1 MKKFFVASGKCLSVF
16 LLSLVAVLA
25 LFSVS
30 PVYDFSVPRPFS
42 GPDIFN
48 PYAALGQGMCDGT
61 ARCGNAARCGSAV
74 PGDGV
79 VPNDGATW
87 CDNAAR
93 CEGWDK
99 TWKRANFH
107 THTRVRPFLSECD
120 FWPGEVL
127 AYYDSLGYDIVT
139 FSNHNALTVHPYDT
153 ALQVNVYEHGYNLFK
168 YHLLVFGSDRVNRFD
183 PLLPVLVSQRQ
194 WKLDMLGRGSDFIQ
208 LNHPFR
214 TWLTSRDA
222 MECLSGYEI
231 MELDSGV
238 TTEQEYWDWALSA
251 GHYSF
256 ALANDDLHHPDR
268 SWCIGIRSNML
279 YCGDGSY
286 ASLKETLLGG
296 AYYCMRMPDYGTA
309 ADGFDAGTSG
319 LGAGDP
325 DYGTED
331 VAGNTAETSGFGAG
345 DPDYGTE
352 ISGFGA
358 DDVAGDT
365 AEVPG
370 RETTGGD
377 RGWVQ
382 RKRAGI
388 ADAPRLTGIG
398 ADGDSLFVELSETA
412 SIIKAIGQGGRVLA
426 TAENAAGLSY
436 VMTAADTYVR
446 FTAYFDD
453 GAVIYTNPFARYD
466 KSAVEA
472 YGDARISSRRTLPGS
487 YFHTHHSVNWLLTI
501 LWNLFVLALAAL
513 CGWGIV
519 RISGRCGNRA

>member
-1 MKKFFVASGKCLSVF
+1 MKKFFVVSGRILSVL

-30 PVYDFSVPRPFS
+30 PVYDFSDPRPFS

-48 PYAALGQGMCDGT
+48 PYGELGRGM
-61 ARCGNAARCGSAV
+61 R
-74 PGDGV
+74 
-79 VPNDGATW
+79 DGATW
-87 CDNAAR
+87 D
-93 CEGWDK
+93 EGRGK

-107 THTRVRPFLSECD
+107 THTRVRPLLNECD

-139 FSNHNALTVHPYDT
+139 FSNHNALTVHPNDT

-194 WKLDMLGRGSDFIQ
+194 WKLDMLGRDSDFIQ
-208 LNHPFR
+208 LNHPLR
-214 TWLTSRDA
+214 TLLTSRDD
-222 MECLSGYEI
+222 MECLTGYEI
-231 MELDSGV
+231 MELDSGI

-256 ALANDDLHHPDR
+256 ALANDDLHYPDR

-286 ASLKETLLGG
+286 ASLKEALLGG
-296 AYYCMRMPDYGTA
+296 AYYCMRMPDYGT
-309 ADGFDAGTSG
+309 
-319 LGAGDP
+319 
-325 DYGTED
+325 E
-331 VAGNTAETSGFGAG
+331 NSGFG
-345 DPDYGTE
+345 
-352 ISGFGA
+352 
-358 DDVAGDT
+358 AGDT

-370 RETTGGD
+370 RGTLSGDGG
-377 RGWVQ
+377 WMQ

-388 ADAPRLTGIG
+388 AAAPRLTDIG
-398 ADGDSLFVELSETA
+398 AEGDSLFVELSETA

-426 TAENAAGLSY
+426 SAENATGLCY
-436 VMTAADTYVR
+436 EMTDSDTYVR
-446 FTAYFDD
+446 FTAYYPD

-472 YGDARISSRRTLPGS
+472 NGDAGISSRPALTDS
-487 YFHTHHSVNWLLTI
+487 YFHTPHSVNWPLTI
-501 LWNLFVLALAAL
+501 LWNLLVLAIAAL
-513 CGWGIV
+513 CVWGIHKCAFCDNPGIIAV
-519 RISGRCGNRA
+519 GGWPRKGGWRR

>member
-1 MKKFFVASGKCLSVF
+1 MKKFFTVSSKCLSVL
-16 LLSLVAVLA
+16 LLSLLAVLA

-30 PVYDFSVPRPFS
+30 PVYDFSAPRPFS

-48 PYAALGQGMCDGT
+48 PYAALG
-61 ARCGNAARCGSAV
+61 R
-74 PGDGV
+74 
-79 VPNDGATW
+79 
-87 CDNAAR
+87 
-93 CEGWDK
+93 DK

-107 THTRVRPFLSECD
+107 THTRVRSLLNECD

-139 FSNHNALTVHPYDT
+139 FSNHNSLTAHPSDT

-168 YHLLVFGSDRVNRFD
+168 YHLLVFGSDRVKHFD

-194 WKLDMLGRGSDFIQ
+194 WKLDMLGRDSDFIQ

-214 TWLTSRDA
+214 TWLTSRDD

-279 YCGDGSY
+279 YCRDGSY

-296 AYYCMRMPDYGTA
+296 AYYCMRMPDYGTEGP
-309 ADGFDAGTSG
+309 DVGTG
-319 LGAGDP
+319 
-325 DYGTED
+325 D
-331 VAGNTAETSGFGAG
+331 VAEASGR
-345 DPDYGTE
+345 GTL
-352 ISGFGA
+352 SGVG
-358 DDVAGDT
+358 
-365 AEVPG
+365 
-370 RETTGGD
+370 
-377 RGWVQ
+377 GWVQ

-388 ADAPRLTGIG
+388 AAAPRLTDIG
-398 ADGDSLFVELSETA
+398 AEWDSLFVELSETA

-426 TAENAAGLSY
+426 SADNSAGLCY
-436 VMTAADTYVR
+436 EMTDSDTYVR

-453 GAVIYTNPFARYD
+453 GTVIYTNPFARYD

-472 YGDARISSRRTLPGS
+472 YGDAGISSRPALSGS
-487 YFHTHHSVNWLLTI
+487 YFHTPHSVNWPLTI

-513 CGWGIV
+513 CVWGIHKCAFKA
-519 RISGRCGNRA
+519 RISSGNADF

>member
-1 MKKFFVASGKCLSVF
+1 MKKFFVVSGKTLSVL

-30 PVYDFSVPRPFS
+30 PVYDFSAPRPFS

-48 PYAALGQGMCDGT
+48 PYAALG
-61 ARCGNAARCGSAV
+61 R
-74 PGDGV
+74 
-79 VPNDGATW
+79 
-87 CDNAAR
+87 
-93 CEGWDK
+93 DK

-107 THTRVRPFLSECD
+107 THTRVRSLLNECD

-127 AYYDSLGYDIVT
+127 AYYDSLGYGIVT

-194 WKLDMLGRGSDFIQ
+194 WKLDLLGRDSDFIQ

-214 TWLTSRDA
+214 TWLTSRDD

-279 YCGDGSY
+279 YCVDGSY

-296 AYYCMRMPDYGTA
+296 CYYCMRAPNIVDCVPDDGA
-309 ADGFDAGTSG
+309 AAVSGVSGGDASRDGIATEEWVRRKRDKLAAAPALVSAG
-319 LGAGDP
+319 
-325 DYGTED
+325 
-331 VAGNTAETSGFGAG
+331 
-345 DPDYGTE
+345 
-352 ISGFGA
+352 
-358 DDVAGDT
+358 VAGDT
-365 AEVPG
+365 V
-370 RETTGGD
+370 
-377 RGWVQ
+377 
-382 RKRAGI
+382 
-388 ADAPRLTGIG
+388 
-398 ADGDSLFVELSETA
+398 FVKFSTTA
-412 SIIKAIGQGGRVLA
+412 SLIKAVGQGGRVLA
-426 TAENAAGLSY
+426 SAENVSALRYA
-436 VMTAADTYVR
+436 MTSDDTYAR

-466 KSAVEA
+466 RAAVEA
-472 YGDARISSRRTLPGS
+472 NGDAGISSRPALPGS
-487 YFHTHHSVNWLLTI
+487 YFHTPHSVNWPLTI
-501 LWNLFVLALAAL
+501 LWNLLVLAIAAL
-513 CGWGIV
+513 SICGIARLW
-519 RISGRCGNRA
+519 RLRRSP

>member
-1 MKKFFVASGKCLSVF
+1 MKKFFAVSLRSFAVL

-30 PVYDFSVPRPFS
+30 PVFDFSVPRPFS

-48 PYAALGQGMCDGT
+48 PYAALGQGMCD
-61 ARCGNAARCGSAV
+61 S
-74 PGDGV
+74 
-79 VPNDGATW
+79 
-87 CDNAAR
+87 AAR
-93 CEGWDK
+93 CEGAAWDVGRGK

-107 THTRVRPFLSECD
+107 THTLVRPFLSECD
-120 FWPGEVL
+120 LWPGEVL
-127 AYYDSLGYDIVT
+127 AYYDSLDYDIVT
-139 FSNHNALTVHPYDT
+139 FSNHNALTLHPHDT

-168 YHLLVFGSDRVNRFD
+168 YHLLVFGSDRVMRFD

-194 WKLDMLGRGSDFIQ
+194 WKLDMLGRDSDFIQ
-208 LNHPFR
+208 FNHPFR
-214 TWLTSRDA
+214 TWLTSRDC
-222 MECLSGYEI
+222 MECLTGYEI

-279 YCGDGSY
+279 HCADGSY
-286 ASLKETLLGG
+286 ASLKECLLGG
-296 AYYCMRMPDYGTA
+296 AYYCMRMPDYGAA

-319 LGAGDP
+319 LGAEDVGF
-325 DYGTED
+325 GTESSCFGAED
-331 VAGNTAETSGFGAG
+331 TGFRTETSGFGAG
-345 DPDYGTE
+345 DSDYGAGD
-352 ISGFGA
+352 SGFGPEDGGFGA
-358 DDVAGDT
+358 GDVAEASERGTLSGD
-365 AEVPG
+365 
-370 RETTGGD
+370 GG
-377 RGWVQ
+377 WIQ

-388 ADAPRLTGIG
+388 AAAPRLTNIG
-398 ADGDSLFVELSETA
+398 AEGDSLFVELSETA
-412 SIIKAIGQGGRVLA
+412 SIIKAIGQGGKVLA

-453 GAVIYTNPFARYD
+453 GTVIYTNPFARYD

-472 YGDARISSRRTLPGS
+472 YGDAGISSRPALTGS
-487 YFHTHHSVNWLLTI
+487 YFHTPHSVNWPLTI
-501 LWNLFVLALAAL
+501 LWNLLVLSIAAL
-513 CGWGIV
+513 SICGIARLW
-519 RISGRCGNRA
+519 RLRRSP

>member
-1 MKKFFVASGKCLSVF
+1 MKKFFTVSGKCLSVL
-16 LLSLVAVLA
+16 LLSLLAVLA

-30 PVYDFSVPRPFS
+30 PVYDFSAPRPFS

-48 PYAALGQGMCDGT
+48 PYAALGQ
-61 ARCGNAARCGSAV
+61 
-74 PGDGV
+74 
-79 VPNDGATW
+79 
-87 CDNAAR
+87 
-93 CEGWDK
+93 DK

-107 THTRVRPFLSECD
+107 THTRVRSLLNECD

-139 FSNHNALTVHPYDT
+139 FSNHNALTVHPNDT

-194 WKLDMLGRGSDFIQ
+194 WKLDMLGRDSDFIQ

-214 TWLTSRDA
+214 TWLTSRDD

-231 MELDSGV
+231 MELDSGI

-286 ASLKETLLGG
+286 ASLKEALLGG
-296 AYYCMRMPDYGTA
+296 AYYCMRMPDYGTE
-309 ADGFDAGTSG
+309 S
-319 LGAGDP
+319 
-325 DYGTED
+325 
-331 VAGNTAETSGFGAG
+331 SGFGAG
-345 DPDYGTE
+345 DPDYG
-352 ISGFGA
+352 
-358 DDVAGDT
+358 AGDVT
-365 AEVPG
+365 ETSG
-370 RETTGGD
+370 RGTLSGVG
-377 RGWVQ
+377 GWVQ

-388 ADAPRLTGIG
+388 AAAPRLTGIG
-398 ADGDSLFVELSETA
+398 AEGDSLFVELSETA

-426 TAENAAGLSY
+426 SAEKATSLFY
-436 VMTAADTYVR
+436 VMDDSDTYVR
-446 FTAYFDD
+446 FTAYYPD
-453 GAVIYTNPFARYD
+453 GTVIYTNPFARYD
-466 KSAVEA
+466 RSAAEA
-472 YGDARISSRRTLPGS
+472 YGDAGISSRPALPGS
-487 YFHTHHSVNWLLTI
+487 YFHTPHSVNWPLTI
-501 LWNLFVLALAAL
+501 LWNLLVLALAAL
-513 CGWGIV
+513 CVWGIHKCAF
-519 RISGRCGNRA
+519 RQQSS

>member
-1 MKKFFVASGKCLSVF
+1 MKKFFIVLGKCLSV
-16 LLSLVAVLA
+16 LLLLLVAVLA

-30 PVYDFSVPRPFS
+30 PVYDFSAPRPFS

-48 PYAALGQGMCDGT
+48 PYAALGQGMCD
-61 ARCGNAARCGSAV
+61 
-74 PGDGV
+74 D
-79 VPNDGATW
+79 
-87 CDNAAR
+87 AAR
-93 CEGWDK
+93 CEGCGK

-139 FSNHNALTVHPYDT
+139 FSNHNALTVHPNDT

-168 YHLLVFGSDRVNRFD
+168 YHLLVFGSDRVNLFD

-194 WKLDMLGRGSDFIQ
+194 WKLDMLGRDSDFIQ

-214 TWLTSRDA
+214 TWMTPRDD

-238 TTEQEYWDWALSA
+238 TTEQEYWDLALSA

-268 SWCIGIRSNML
+268 SWCIGMRSNML

-296 AYYCMRMPDYGTA
+296 AYYCMRMPDYGA
-309 ADGFDAGTSG
+309 
-319 LGAGDP
+319 
-325 DYGTED
+325 ED
-331 VAGNTAETSGFGAG
+331 VAETSGFGAE
-345 DPDYGTE
+345 Y
-352 ISGFGA
+352 
-358 DDVAGDT
+358 VAGDT

-370 RETTGGD
+370 RGTLSGVG
-377 RGWVQ
+377 GWVQ

-388 ADAPRLTGIG
+388 AAAPRLTGIG
-398 ADGDSLFVELSETA
+398 AEGDSLFVAFSETA
-412 SIIKAIGQGGRVLA
+412 STIPAIGQGGRVLA
-426 TAENAAGLSY
+426 SAENSGSLSY
-436 VMTAADTYVR
+436 VMDDSDTYVR
-446 FTAYFDD
+446 FTAYFDA
-453 GAVIYTNPFARYD
+453 GTVIYTNPFARYD
-466 KSAVEA
+466 RSAAEA
-472 YGDARISSRRTLPGS
+472 SGDAGISSRPALPGS
-487 YFHTHHSVNWLLTI
+487 YFHTPHSVNWPLTI
-501 LWNLFVLALAAL
+501 LWNLL
-513 CGWGIV
+513 
-519 RISGRCGNRA
+519 

>member
-1 MKKFFVASGKCLSVF
+1 MKKFFIVSGKILSVL

-30 PVYDFSVPRPFS
+30 PVYDFSAPRPFS

-48 PYAALGQGMCDGT
+48 PYAALDRGMCDG
-61 ARCGNAARCGSAV
+61 AARCDNAVPGGGVVPDDGATRCDGATWCDSAV

-79 VPNDGATW
+79 VPNDG
-87 CDNAAR
+87 AAR

-120 FWPGEVL
+120 FWPEEVL

-139 FSNHNALTVHPYDT
+139 FSNHNALTVHPNDT

-194 WKLDMLGRGSDFIQ
+194 WKLDMLGRDSDFIQ

-214 TWLTSRDA
+214 TWLTSRDD

-238 TTEQEYWDWALSA
+238 TTEQEYWDRALSA

-296 AYYCMRMPDYGTA
+296 AYYCMRMPDYGADDTA
-309 ADGFDAGTSG
+309 GDTAETSG
-319 LGAGDP
+319 FR
-325 DYGTED
+325 
-331 VAGNTAETSGFGAG
+331 AETSGFGAEN
-345 DPDYGTE
+345 PDYGTE

-358 DDVAGDT
+358 EYVAGDT

-370 RETTGGD
+370 RGTLSGVG
-377 RGWVQ
+377 GWVQ

-388 ADAPRLTGIG
+388 AAAPRLTGIG
-398 ADGDSLFVELSETA
+398 TEGDSLFVELSETA

-426 TAENAAGLSY
+426 SAENSASLSY
-436 VMTAADTYVR
+436 LMDDSDTYVR
-446 FTAYFDD
+446 FTAYYPD

-472 YGDARISSRRTLPGS
+472 YGDAGISSRPALTDS
-487 YFHTHHSVNWLLTI
+487 YFHTPHSVNWPLTI
-501 LWNLFVLALAAL
+501 LWNLLVLAIATL
-513 CGWGIV
+513 CVCGIV
-519 RISGRCGNRA
+519 RISGRCGNRV

>member
-1 MKKFFVASGKCLSVF
+1 MKKFFAVSVRSLAVL
-16 LLSLVAVLA
+16 LLSLIAVLA

-30 PVYDFSVPRPFS
+30 PVYDFSAPRPFS

-48 PYAALGQGMCDGT
+48 PYAALERGMCDS
-61 ARCGNAARCGSAV
+61 AAQ
-74 PGDGV
+74 
-79 VPNDGATW
+79 
-87 CDNAAR
+87 
-93 CEGWDK
+93 CEGRDK

-107 THTRVRPFLSECD
+107 THTRVRSLLNECD

-139 FSNHNALTVHPYDT
+139 FSNHNALTVHPFDT

-168 YHLLVFGSDRVNRFD
+168 YHLLVFGSDRVMRFD

-214 TWLTSRDA
+214 TWLTSRDC
-222 MECLSGYEI
+222 MECLTGYEI

-279 YCGDGSY
+279 YCEDGSY
-286 ASLKETLLGG
+286 ASLKECLLGG
-296 AYYCMRMPDYGTA
+296 AYYCMRLPDYGA
-309 ADGFDAGTSG
+309 K
-319 LGAGDP
+319 
-325 DYGTED
+325 D
-331 VAGNTAETSGFGAG
+331 VAEDTAETSG
-345 DPDYGTE
+345 
-352 ISGFGA
+352 
-358 DDVAGDT
+358 
-365 AEVPG
+365 
-370 RETTGGD
+370 RETLGGD
-377 RGWVQ
+377 GGWVQ

-388 ADAPRLTGIG
+388 AAAPRLTDIG
-398 ADGDSLFVELSETA
+398 AEGDSLFVELSEEA
-412 SIIKAIGQGGRVLA
+412 SLIKAIGQGGRVLA
-426 TAENAAGLSY
+426 SAENSTGLSY

-453 GAVIYTNPFARYD
+453 GAVIYTNPFVRYD
-466 KSAVEA
+466 KSAAEA
-472 YGDARISSRRTLPGS
+472 SGDAGISSRPALPGS
-487 YFHTHHSVNWLLTI
+487 YFHTPHSVNWPLTI
-501 LWNLFVLALAAL
+501 LWNLLVLAIAAL
-513 CGWGIV
+513 CVWGIHNCAF
-519 RISGRCGNRA
+519 RQQSS

>member
-1 MKKFFVASGKCLSVF
+1 MKKFFTVSGKCLSVL
-16 LLSLVAVLA
+16 LLSLLAVLA

-30 PVYDFSVPRPFS
+30 PVYDFSAPRPFS

-48 PYAALGQGMCDGT
+48 PYAALGQGMCD
-61 ARCGNAARCGSAV
+61 S
-74 PGDGV
+74 
-79 VPNDGATW
+79 
-87 CDNAAR
+87 AAR

-139 FSNHNALTVHPYDT
+139 FSNHNALTVHPNDT

-194 WKLDMLGRGSDFIQ
+194 WKLDMLGRDSDFIQ

-214 TWLTSRDA
+214 TWLTSRDD

-231 MELDSGV
+231 MELDSGI
-238 TTEQEYWDWALSA
+238 TTEQEYWDRALSA

-286 ASLKETLLGG
+286 ASLKKTLLGG
-296 AYYCMRMPDYGTA
+296 AYYCMRMPDYGA
-309 ADGFDAGTSG
+309 
-319 LGAGDP
+319 
-325 DYGTED
+325 ED
-331 VAGNTAETSGFGAG
+331 VAETSGFGAE
-345 DPDYGTE
+345 Y
-352 ISGFGA
+352 
-358 DDVAGDT
+358 VAGDT
-365 AEVPG
+365 AETSG
-370 RETTGGD
+370 RGTLSGVGGW
-377 RGWVQ
+377 GQ

-388 ADAPRLTGIG
+388 AAAPRLTGIG
-398 ADGDSLFVELSETA
+398 AEGDSLFVELSETA
-412 SIIKAIGQGGRVLA
+412 SIIKAVGQGGRVLA
-426 TAENAAGLSY
+426 SAENSASLSY
-436 VMTAADTYVR
+436 VMDDSDTYVR

-453 GAVIYTNPFARYD
+453 GTVIYTNPFARYD

-472 YGDARISSRRTLPGS
+472 YGDSGISSRPALTDS
-487 YFHTHHSVNWLLTI
+487 YFHTPHSVNWPLTI
-501 LWNLFVLALAAL
+501 LWNLLVLALATL
-513 CGWGIV
+513 SICGIA
-519 RISGRCGNRA
+519 RLLR

>member
-1 MKKFFVASGKCLSVF
+1 MKKFFVVSGKILSVL

-30 PVYDFSVPRPFS
+30 PVYDFSAPRPFS

-48 PYAALGQGMCDGT
+48 PYAGLG
-61 ARCGNAARCGSAV
+61 R
-74 PGDGV
+74 
-79 VPNDGATW
+79 
-87 CDNAAR
+87 
-93 CEGWDK
+93 DK

-139 FSNHNALTVHPYDT
+139 FSNHNALTVHPNDT

-168 YHLLVFGSDRVNRFD
+168 YHLLVFGSDKVDRFD

-194 WKLDMLGRGSDFIQ
+194 WKLDMLGRDSDFIQ

-214 TWLTSRDA
+214 TWLTSRDD

-279 YCGDGSY
+279 YCVDGSY
-286 ASLKETLLGG
+286 ASLKETLFGG
-296 AYYCMRMPDYGTA
+296 AYYCMRMPDFDQ
-309 ADGFDAGTSG
+309 DGEGW
-319 LGAGDP
+319 LG
-325 DYGTED
+325 
-331 VAGNTAETSGFGAG
+331 
-345 DPDYGTE
+345 
-352 ISGFGA
+352 
-358 DDVAGDT
+358 
-365 AEVPG
+365 
-370 RETTGGD
+370 
-377 RGWVQ
+377 
-382 RKRAGI
+382 RKRALI
-388 ADAPRLTGIG
+388 DAMPALVNAG
-398 ADGDSLFVELSETA
+398 AANDTVFVEFSEAA
-412 SIIKAIGQGGRVLA
+412 SLVKAIGQGGRVLA
-426 TAENAAGLSY
+426 SAENSASLSY
-436 VMTAADTYVR
+436 VMDDSDTYVR
-446 FTAYFDD
+446 FTAYYPD

-472 YGDARISSRRTLPGS
+472 YGDAGISSRPALTDS
-487 YFHTHHSVNWLLTI
+487 YFHTPHSVNWPLTI
-501 LWNLFVLALAAL
+501 LWNLLVLAIAAL
-513 CGWGIV
+513 CIRGIV
-519 RISGRCGNRA
+519 RIAGRCGNRV

>member
-1 MKKFFVASGKCLSVF
+1 MKKFFAVSLRSFAVL

-30 PVYDFSVPRPFS
+30 PVYDFSAPRPFS

-48 PYAALGQGMCDGT
+48 PYESLGRETGDSLICS
-61 ARCGNAARCGSAV
+61 GSLV
-74 PGDGV
+74 HGG
-79 VPNDGATW
+79 G
-87 CDNAAR
+87 R
-93 CEGWDK
+93 DK

-120 FWPGEVL
+120 LWPDQVL
-127 AYYDSLGYDIVT
+127 AYYDSLDYDIVT
-139 FSNHNALTVHPYDT
+139 FSNHNALTLHPHDT

-168 YHLLVFGSDRVNRFD
+168 YHLLVFGSDRVKRFD

-194 WKLDMLGRGSDFIQ
+194 WKLDMLGRDSDFIQ

-214 TWLTSRDA
+214 TWLTSRDC
-222 MECLSGYEI
+222 MECLTGYEI

-268 SWCIGIRSNML
+268 SWCLGIRSNML
-279 YCGDGSY
+279 HCVDGSY
-286 ASLKETLLGG
+286 ASLKECLLGG
-296 AYYCMRMPDYGTA
+296 AYYCMRLPDYGA
-309 ADGFDAGTSG
+309 AASGFDAGTSG
-319 LGAGDP
+319 LG
-325 DYGTED
+325 T
-331 VAGNTAETSGFGAG
+331 G

-358 DDVAGDT
+358 GYVAGDT

-370 RETTGGD
+370 RGTLSGVG
-377 RGWVQ
+377 GWVQ

-388 ADAPRLTGIG
+388 AAAPQLTGIG
-398 ADGDSLFVELSETA
+398 AQGDTLYMELSEAA
-412 SIIKAIGQGGRVLA
+412 SLIKAIGQGGRVLA
-426 TAENAAGLSY
+426 SAENSASLSY
-436 VMTAADTYVR
+436 VMDDSDTYVR
-446 FTAYFDD
+446 FTSYFDD
-453 GAVIYTNPFARYD
+453 GTVIYTNPFARYD

-472 YGDARISSRRTLPGS
+472 YGDVGISSRPALTGS
-487 YFHTHHSVNWLLTI
+487 YFHTPHSVNWPLTI

-513 CGWGIV
+513 CVWGIV
-519 RISGRCGNRA
+519 RISSRRGNWGKICAFRQQSS

>member
-1 MKKFFVASGKCLSVF
+1 MKKFFIVSGKCLSVL

-30 PVYDFSVPRPFS
+30 PVYDFSAPRPFS

-48 PYAALGQGMCDGT
+48 PYAALGQGMCEGSV
-61 ARCGNAARCGSAV
+61 RCDSAA

-79 VPNDGATW
+79 VPNDGVTR

-120 FWPGEVL
+120 FWPEEVL

-139 FSNHNALTVHPYDT
+139 FSNHNALTMHPNDT

-194 WKLDMLGRGSDFIQ
+194 WKLDMLGRDSDFIQ

-214 TWLTSRDA
+214 TWMTPRDD

-231 MELDSGV
+231 MELDSGI
-238 TTEQEYWDWALSA
+238 TTEQEYWDRALSA

-279 YCGDGSY
+279 YCVDGSY

-296 AYYCMRMPDYGTA
+296 AYYCMRMPDYG
-309 ADGFDAGTSG
+309 
-319 LGAGDP
+319 
-325 DYGTED
+325 
-331 VAGNTAETSGFGAG
+331 AE
-345 DPDYGTE
+345 Y
-352 ISGFGA
+352 
-358 DDVAGDT
+358 VAGDT

-370 RETTGGD
+370 RGTLSGVG
-377 RGWVQ
+377 GWVQ

-388 ADAPRLTGIG
+388 AAAPRLTGIG
-398 ADGDSLFVELSETA
+398 AEGDSLFVELSETA
-412 SIIKAIGQGGRVLA
+412 SIIKAIGQDGRVLA
-426 TAENAAGLSY
+426 SAENSASLSY
-436 VMTAADTYVR
+436 VMDDSDTYVR

-472 YGDARISSRRTLPGS
+472 YGDAGISSRPALTDS
-487 YFHTHHSVNWLLTI
+487 YFHTPHSVNWPLTM
-501 LWNLFVLALAAL
+501 LWNLLALSIAAL
-513 CGWGIV
+513 CVWGIV
-519 RISGRCGNRA
+519 RISGRCGNRV